1 MYDEYKE
8 LGPATGKREQLREI
22 GGLKLNRKTSASV
35 LTLYRDFY
43 TNQKKLAGS
52 KHKMAWQ
59 GKTLI
64 KCFGNIQIFADLYY
78 NVKSYIF

>member
-1 MYDEYKE
+1 MLNIKKWGRRLKENVRDIGSAEWVSMYDEYKE

-43 TNQKKLAGS
+43 TN
-52 KHKMAWQ
+52 
-59 GKTLI
+59 
-64 KCFGNIQIFADLYY
+64 
-78 NVKSYIF
+78 